1 MNERTLQFRVGLFVI
16 LAVGIAGA
24 LIVQFGEVQKYWKK
38 TYAIAV
44 HFDEA
49 QGTHPG
55 CPVRMNGV
63 HIGEV
68 REVILDDKEPGV
80 LVILDIHEDRRI
92 RKDARPLLSRALFG
106 DAAIEFSGGNSTEFL
121 PPNKRLHGEA
131 PADPMKAVEKLEHTV
146 SDTLASFEQT
156 SREWRKVGEN
166 VNSLVETERG
176 NLNDVIERAALALDT
191 LTKTMETASQTLT
204 SANRILDDPE
214 MQNNLKKTVATLP
227 KMAEET
233 KLTITAARTS
243 IQKMSENLDK
253 LSAVTD
259 PLAAQSQSLVG
270 HLDRSLNELESLLT
284 ELNSVA
290 KAVNKSDG
298 TLRKFAE
305 DPDLYNNLNRSA
317 SSLSL
322 LLQNIEPIM
331 ADVRIFSD
339 KVARHPELLGIRGAL
354 SGSTGVKS
362 PTEGIEPAGYE
373 ESPKKSAKRQ

>member
-16 LAVGIAGA
+16 LSIGIAGA

-49 QGTHPG
+49 QGTHSG

-63 HIGEV
+63 LIGEV
-68 REVILDDKEPGV
+68 REVLLDEKEPGV
-80 LVILDIHEDRRI
+80 LVVLDIHEDRRI
-92 RKDARPLLSRALFG
+92 RKDARPFLSKALFG
-106 DAAIEFSGGNSTEFL
+106 DASIEFSGGNSLEFL

-131 PADPMKAVEKLEHTV
+131 PSDPLKAVEKLEHTV
-146 SDTLASFEQT
+146 SATLASFEAT

-214 MQNNLKKTVATLP
+214 LQENLKRTVATLP

-259 PLAAQSQSLVG
+259 PLAAQSQSLVS
-270 HLDRSLNELESLLT
+270 HLDRSLLELESLLT
-284 ELNSVA
+284 EMNSVA
-290 KAVNKSDG
+290 KVVNKSDG

-305 DPDLYNNLNRSA
+305 DPELYHNLNRSA
-317 SSLSL
+317 TSLSL

-339 KVARHPELLGIRGAL
+339 KVARHPELLGVRGAI
-354 SGSTGVKS
+354 SGSSGVKS
-362 PTEGIEPAGYE
+362 PGNGIVPAGYE
-373 ESPKKSAKRQ
+373 EKPKSPKR